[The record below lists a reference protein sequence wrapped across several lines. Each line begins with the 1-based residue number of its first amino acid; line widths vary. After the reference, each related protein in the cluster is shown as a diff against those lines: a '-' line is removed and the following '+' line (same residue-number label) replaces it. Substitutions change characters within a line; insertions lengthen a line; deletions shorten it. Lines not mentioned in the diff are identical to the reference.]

1 MSLEELREQINA
13 YDKQI
18 LDLFKGRMSCA
29 AKIGA
34 LKSSTGL
41 PVRDR
46 DRENEILNNIGAQ
59 SGDLDVPARVLFE
72 TLFAQS
78 RQYQLDLLRG
88 EDNYGR
94 DMAATMTEHPFPETA
109 TVAFHN
115 DPYSRRVV
123 QALFSK
129 ATAMTFKNENKI
141 TDAVNK
147 GLCDFGLLRIEDNRA
162 GADENT
168 YDFLMYKTSHIV
180 RSVRLQLNFD
190 LVAPDRLPL
199 DRVRRIVCD
208 PVSVKHCTEFLNR
221 LEGVQVEIMDHDE
234 FKTCLSESQDDKTA
248 FIVPSNQNP
257 RSDFITL
264 RMQIGNRGDYM
275 RFICIAPEAVIY
287 PGADRLS
294 LLLSTEDVPGGLGE
308 VLARFAALGINLTLL
323 ESRPAMVGVETF
335 HRFFIDL
342 ETDLS
347 NLQVQSILG
356 QLHRDCT
363 FFRFLGAYQQIE
375 ARF

>member
-1 MSLEELREQINA
+1 MKLDELRARINE

-18 LDLFKGRMSCA
+18 LDLFKGRMSCVA
-29 AKIGA
+29 EIGA
-34 LKSSTGL
+34 LKSSSGL

-46 DRENEILNNIGAQ
+46 NRENEILSNIGAN
-59 SGDLDVPARVLFE
+59 SGDLDVPARILFE

-78 RQYQLDLLRG
+78 RQHQLDLLRG
-88 EDNYGR
+88 EDTYGY
-94 DMAATMTEHPFPETA
+94 DMAATMTEQPFPDMA

-115 DPYSRRVV
+115 DPYSRQVV
-123 QALFSK
+123 NALFSK
-129 ATAMTFKNENKI
+129 AHALTFKNESKI

-147 GLCDFGLLRIEDNRA
+147 GLCDFGLLHIEDNRA

-168 YDFLMYKTSHIV
+168 YDFLMNKTSHIV
-180 RSVRLQLNFD
+180 RSVRLNLTFD
-190 LVAPDRLPL
+190 LIAPDRLPL
-199 DRVRRIVCD
+199 DRVRHIVCD
-208 PVSVKHCTEFLNR
+208 AVAEKHCSEFLNR
-221 LEGVQVEIMDHDE
+221 LEGVQVEVLDDDA
-234 FKTCLSESQDDKTA
+234 FKSCLSDSQQEKTA
-248 FIVPSNQNP
+248 FIVPTNQNP

-275 RFICIAPEAVIY
+275 RFICIAPEAIIY
-287 PGADRLS
+287 PDADRLS

-323 ESRPAMVGVETF
+323 ESRPTMGGIETF

-342 ETDLS
+342 ESDLR
-347 NLQVQSILG
+347 NPQVQSILG